1 MKSNLLTRVVIAFI
15 FGPLIIYITLLGR
28 LPFLI
33 LVEIL
38 IILGL
43 WEFFYLARLKNF
55 QIPKWIL
62 LLLGVF
68 LGISVYVWGGGTFIF
83 FLLGVLYLTA
93 FIFVIKGRTR
103 GTTAD
108 LSSSVFAFFY
118 VAGLFSFLILLRE
131 MPRELGLDYKI
142 GGLWIVYLLICIW
155 SCDTFAYFIGAP
167 LGKHKLSPSVSPKKT
182 VEGFVGGILGAVS
195 AAFFAYYVFFK
206 SAQLKHLLVISIF
219 VSLIG
224 QIGDLTESLF
234 KRDAEIK
241 DISHI
246 IPGHGGILD
255 RFDSLLFVSP
265 VVYYYLKFV
274 VYG

>member
-1 MKSNLLTRVVIAFI
+1 MKSNLLTRVLIASI
-15 FGPLIIYITLLGR
+15 FGPLIIYVTLLGR

-43 WEFFYLARLKNF
+43 WEFFYLAKAKNL
-55 QIPKWIL
+55 QLSKWIL
-62 LLLGVF
+62 LPLGVF
-68 LGISVYVWGGGTFIF
+68 LALCVYFWGEGSFVI
-83 FLLGVLYLTA
+83 FLLSAVYLASLLYIL
-93 FIFVIKGRTR
+93 KGKTE
-103 GTTAD
+103 GTTSG
-108 LSSSVFAFFY
+108 LSWSLFALFY

-131 MPRELGLDYKI
+131 LPQSVGLDYKI

-167 LGKHKLSPSVSPKKT
+167 LGKHKLSPRVSPNKT
-182 VEGFVGGILGAVS
+182 VEGFVGGILGAV
-195 AAFFAYYVFFK
+195 ATAFLFRYVFFT
-206 SAQLKHLLVISIF
+206 SADLKHLLAISIL
-219 VSLIG
+219 VGLVG
-224 QIGDLTESLF
+224 QMGDLAESLF
-234 KRDAEIK
+234 KRDAKLK
-241 DISHI
+241 DISNI

-265 VVYYYLKFV
+265 VVYYYLKFI

>member
-1 MKSNLLTRVVIAFI
+1 MKSNLFTRVVIASI
-15 FGPLIIYITLLGR
+15 FGPLIIYVTLLGK

-43 WEFFYLARLKNF
+43 WEFSYLAQLKNF

-62 LLLGVF
+62 LFMGVF
-68 LGISVYVWGGGTFIF
+68 LGISVYLWGERAFIF
-83 FLLGVLYLTA
+83 FLLGLLYLTA
-93 FIFVIKGRTR
+93 FVSVIKGRTQ
-103 GTTAD
+103 GATAD
-108 LSSSVFAFFY
+108 LSLTVFALFY

-131 MPRELGLDYKI
+131 MPQKLGLDYKT

-155 SCDTFAYFIGAP
+155 SCDTFAYFIGDP

-182 VEGFVGGILGAVS
+182 VEGFGGGILGAVA
-195 AAFFAYYVFFK
+195 AAFFSYYVFLK
-206 SAQLKHLLVISIF
+206 SAQLQHLLIIAFF

-265 VVYYYLKFV
+265 IVYYYLKFV